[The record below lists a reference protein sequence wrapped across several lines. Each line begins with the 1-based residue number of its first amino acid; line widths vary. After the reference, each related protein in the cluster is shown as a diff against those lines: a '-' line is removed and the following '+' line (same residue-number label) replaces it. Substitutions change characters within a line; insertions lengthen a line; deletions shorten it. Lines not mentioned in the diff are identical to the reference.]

1 MKKNAPFPP
10 MTKILVIPFVIPMM
24 FALCMMPGCMLPGCS
39 DSISKH
45 DNEYLVKVG
54 NNVITVHD
62 FNMALEIAKTAYS
75 HNAIKDP
82 KIAKAIR
89 LRLYNQM
96 VEEIL
101 LKSKGT
107 ELNINVSDMELEN
120 AVSDIKSDFPDGTF
134 EQTLLENAVSY
145 DVWKE
150 RIKTR
155 LLMEKIISNQ
165 LENKIEITPEDIAK
179 YYEEYY
185 KGKEIEPE
193 TDNREINEMIIKNLR
208 KKKTEEL
215 YSIWIDKI
223 KSQYK
228 VERNSKEWERIIG
241 M

>member
-1 MKKNAPFPP
+1 MKKNASFPP
-10 MTKILVIPFVIPMM
+10 MTKIFMILMM
-24 FALCMMPGCMLPGCS
+24 LALCMMPGCMLPGCS
-39 DSISKH
+39 DSKSKH

-54 NNVITVHD
+54 NNVITVLA

-75 HNAIKDP
+75 HNAMKDP

-89 LRLYNQM
+89 LRLYTQM
-96 VEEIL
+96 VEELL
-101 LKSKGT
+101 LKNKAA

-120 AVSDIKSDFPDGTF
+120 AVSDIKSDFPDDTF

-185 KGKEIEPE
+185 KDKGIEPE

-223 KSQYK
+223 KSQHK